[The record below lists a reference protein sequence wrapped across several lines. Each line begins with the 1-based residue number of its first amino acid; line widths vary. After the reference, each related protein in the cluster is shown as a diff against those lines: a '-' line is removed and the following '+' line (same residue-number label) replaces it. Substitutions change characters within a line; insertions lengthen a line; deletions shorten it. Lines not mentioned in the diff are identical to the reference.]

1 VFEKEL
7 VEELK
12 SLTIL
17 YVEDEPDVQNALASI
32 IRRRSGNLILA
43 ANGQEGYEKY
53 LEFTPDLIITDI
65 KMPIMDGLEMSRKIR
80 EHSRSV
86 PIVITTAF
94 NDTSFLIDAID
105 TGINQFVLKPIDSEK
120 LFAAIMHCVREI
132 TYEARL
138 EKSNVELTK
147 NLKML
152 TEYKNAVEAS
162 SIVSI
167 TNPEGK
173 IIEVNEEFCAITGYR
188 RDELIGQ
195 THKII
200 KINDNDYNQ
209 SGSIKASKAKK
220 EIFKGLVKN
229 RKKNGENFYVNLTIV
244 PILDQKHEVV
254 EYVELRNNVTK
265 LIEQIFTD
273 PLTGFPNRTAL
284 SRDVILMANPVLL
297 TINLD
302 SFKDIN
308 DFYGNASG
316 DMILIEVTSLLDGF
330 VKTVPNAKLYKL
342 SSDEFAVLTDAKES
356 DGCHLPEEL
365 NNLIEK
371 HEFDINGTKVN
382 LSATI
387 GYSFTQENII
397 ANADMALKYAKS
409 HRIDSIGFEDVS
421 FVEKEH
427 ENNIIW
433 SKKLKEAIF
442 DDKLVP
448 YFQPIVDNTTGKIV
462 KYEALIRMLDADE
475 VISPFKFLDIAI
487 KAKLYPKLTRIM
499 IDKVFD
505 AFKDKPYS
513 FSINF
518 TASDVLNEE
527 TKGHLIEKIQTCGFA
542 DRFIVEILESEG
554 FERYDEIK
562 TFFSEVKALGCKVAI
577 DDFGSGYSNFQHLIN
592 LNVDFIKIDGSLIK
606 NLVTDTGSQIVTQT
620 IANFAKKLGAKTI
633 AEFVHNEAVQNIVL
647 DMGIDFSQ
655 GYYFGEP
662 QPLIHKS

>member
-1 VFEKEL
+1 
-7 VEELK
+7 
-12 SLTIL
+12 
-17 YVEDEPDVQNALASI
+17 
-32 IRRRSGNLILA
+32 
-43 ANGQEGYEKY
+43 
-53 LEFTPDLIITDI
+53 
-65 KMPIMDGLEMSRKIR
+65 
-80 EHSRSV
+80 
-86 PIVITTAF
+86 
-94 NDTSFLIDAID
+94 
-105 TGINQFVLKPIDSEK
+105 
-120 LFAAIMHCVREI
+120 MHCVREI